1 MKLIHDLVKDG
12 ITKEEL
18 DIAKSSYRGTMAVSK
33 ESAESIASYNAKN
46 TLYQRSD
53 APSFENRYKTY
64 VDSMTVVDINACIK
78 KYFRREN
85 MVVSVVGRAP
95 PSQKMLE
102 KYV

>member
-1 MKLIHDLVKDG
+1 
-12 ITKEEL
+12 
-18 DIAKSSYRGTMAVSK
+18 MAVSR

-46 TLYQRSD
+46 ILYQRSD

-64 VDSMTVVDINACIK
+64 VDSMTVVDINASIK